1 MNLNNLKS
9 EILHIFQK
17 EGKIIKSFVDDP
29 YFNLQN
35 FEFLKA
41 KNKNLIT
48 FSK

>member
-9 EILHIFQK
+9 KLLKKFQK
-17 EGKIIKSFVDDP
+17 EEKRIKSFVDDQ

-41 KNKNLIT
+41 KNKN
-48 FSK
+48 